1 MAADAPSSELGVG
14 RPTKRRPGS
23 AVGGLPVAD
32 SRPVL
37 DGDAV
42 LGLRCTVCRYPV
54 AQTGIPWCPSC
65 YGPLEP
71 ARFDTGGTAFSS
83 TVARIPVGTRKA
95 PFALAYLDLDD
106 GPRVLVHL
114 AEPEV
119 VPLGARLRITGMDEG
134 DLLAE
139 VAS

>member
-1 MAADAPSSELGVG
+1 MTELGVG
-14 RPTKRRPGS
+14 RPTKRRPGA

-42 LGLRCTVCRYPV
+42 LGVRCTACRYPA
-54 AQTGIPWCPSC
+54 AQRELPWCPVC
-65 YGPLEP
+65 HEP
-71 ARFDTGGTAFSS
+71 VEPERFPVTGTVFSA
-83 TVARIPVGTRKA
+83 TVVAIPVGTRTP
-95 PFALAYLDLDD
+95 PFGLAYLDLDD

-114 AEPEV
+114 ATAVAHP
-119 VPLGARLRITGMDEG
+119 PGTRLRITGADDG
-134 DLLAE
+134 DL